1 MKVNCE
7 FCGTELEASSVIAIK
22 QIICWAEPGKRS
34 GIKLM
39 SNGAGWAH
47 KFCVE
52 MEEKKRKGHS
62 AQKESLF

>member
-7 FCGTELEASSVIAIK
+7 FCGTELDAASTSAMK

-47 KFCVE
+47 RTCVDI
-52 MEEKKRKGHS
+52 EERARKGHFT
-62 AQKESLF
+62 QKESLF